1 MSLQNRNCKEKTN
14 PHFDIDIVI
23 KRDPL
28 PETLIP
34 GELST
39 EPTTAA
45 ITLGR
50 DEVTVM
56 KIDSH
61 HQSST
66 VTPSEV
72 ITVWDTEVPVRD
84 THEKVCSECVR
95 QTV

>member
-1 MSLQNRNCKEKTN
+1 M
-14 PHFDIDIVI
+14 I

-28 PETLIP
+28 PDSISPE
-34 GELST
+34 EFSR
-39 EPTTAA
+39 EPPTAA

-61 HQSST
+61 NQRSCTS
-66 VTPSEV
+66 PSEV

-84 THEKVCSECVR
+84 THEKVGLLSI
-95 QTV
+95 TYFL

>member
-1 MSLQNRNCKEKTN
+1 M
-14 PHFDIDIVI
+14 I

-28 PETLIP
+28 PDSISPE
-34 GELST
+34 EFSR
-39 EPTTAA
+39 EPPTAA

-61 HQSST
+61 NQRSCTS
-66 VTPSEV
+66 PSEV

-84 THEKVCSECVR
+84 THEKVSPQSMNFLVKI
-95 QTV
+95 